1 MSTEFW
7 VIFAFVALLAVV
19 ELVIGLRRGSYESD
33 LVAFVRVLAISS
45 SLLAVTMGE
54 ISSKL
59 DAAVKGQAETEN
71 AAADKGTSDFY
82 EGIQNIL
89 DFGFNEIF
97 GRGDDR

>member
-59 DAAVKGQAETEN
+59 DAVKGQAETEN
-71 AAADKGTSDFY
+71 AAADKGASDFY